1 MKASHMAKGGI
12 FTALSVIFL
21 YLSGVLPTNRLAF
34 IALASI
40 LIPISIM
47 ATSIST
53 SVLIYVSTSILALL
67 LANKLTAFLYII
79 FFGSYGFIKYY
90 IERINSILIEYV
102 LKIIFFNLCFF
113 VIYKLYSVFLITDA
127 MKKVPVW
134 LLIIGAQVG
143 FLVFDYALT
152 IAITAYIRKFHNKN
166 L

>member
-12 FTALSVIFL
+12 LTALSVIFL
-21 YLSGVLPTNRLAF
+21 YLSGILPTNRLAF

-40 LIPISIM
+40 LIPIAIM

-67 LANKLTAFLYII
+67 LVNKLTAFLYII

-102 LKIIFFNLCFF
+102 IKIIFFNLCFF
-113 VIYKLYSVFLITDA
+113 VIYKLYSAFLITDA
-127 MKKVPVW
+127 MKRVPTW
-134 LLIIGAQVG
+134 GIILAAQVG

-152 IAITAYIRKFHNKN
+152 IVITAYLRKFHNKN